1 MRRAV
6 SHPSPNTLNR
16 VIDLMVEHT
25 IRLDALN
32 DVLKEINPL
41 LHERYVG
48 AIESLQSEKTA
59 ELRRAIAARF
69 KPESEG

>member
-1 MRRAV
+1 
-6 SHPSPNTLNR
+6 